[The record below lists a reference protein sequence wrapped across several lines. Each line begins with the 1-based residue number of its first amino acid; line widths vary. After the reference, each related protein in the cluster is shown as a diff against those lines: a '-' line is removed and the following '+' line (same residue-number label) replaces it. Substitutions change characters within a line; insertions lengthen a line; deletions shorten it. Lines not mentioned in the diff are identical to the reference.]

1 MGLIGQHRPY
11 FHHLLRQQ
19 LNKKLSKRS
28 LIVPIKGRLA
38 KKAMRQSR
46 FFR

>member
-1 MGLIGQHRPY
+1 MGLIGQYRPY

-38 KKAMRQSR
+38 KKSNETIKI
-46 FFR
+46 F